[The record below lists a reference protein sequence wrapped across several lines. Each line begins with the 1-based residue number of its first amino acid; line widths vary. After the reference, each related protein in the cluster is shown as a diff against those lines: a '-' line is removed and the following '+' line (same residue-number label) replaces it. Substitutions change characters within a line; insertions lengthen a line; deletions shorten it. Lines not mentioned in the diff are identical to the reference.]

1 MDIDNK
7 HVREVYEKIAKHF
20 SNTRV
25 YTWSWIRDFIERQSS
40 NSLIYDIGCGNG
52 RNMNQDRDIH
62 AYRDTKFIGIDNCR
76 EFLKICRERGL
87 EVVEASMTSIPL
99 LSGTADAIICIAAF
113 HHLSK
118 MEDRI
123 LSLLEMK
130 RLVKPGGRILI
141 SVWAKEQPTK
151 TRRTFDRYGDNMVR
165 WDKFGE
171 KYDRYYYIFEKKEIE
186 RLFRTAGLTIM
197 RYSLECGNMVYE
209 LEKNLC

>member
-25 YTWSWIRDFIERQSS
+25 YTWAWIRGFIERQPS

-52 RNMNQDRDIH
+52 RNMNPDSDK
-62 AYRDTKFIGIDNCR
+62 KFIGIDNCR

-118 MEDRI
+118 MDDRI
-123 LSLLEMK
+123 LALLEMK

-209 LEKNLC
+209 LEKNL

>member
-52 RNMNQDRDIH
+52 RNINPDRD
-62 AYRDTKFIGIDNCR
+62 RDRDRDKKFIGIDNCR

>member
-25 YTWSWIRDFIERQSS
+25 YTWFWIRGFIERQPS

-52 RNMNQDRDIH
+52 RNMNPDRDK
-62 AYRDTKFIGIDNCR
+62 KFIGIDNCR

-87 EVVEASMTSIPL
+87 EVVESSMTSIPL

-118 MEDRI
+118 IDDRI
-123 LSLLEMK
+123 LALLEMK

-209 LEKNLC
+209 LEKNL

>member
-52 RNMNQDRDIH
+52 RNMNPDRD
-62 AYRDTKFIGIDNCR
+62 RDKKFIGIDNCR

-123 LSLLEMK
+123 LALLEMK

-165 WDKFGE
+165 WDKFGV

>member
-25 YTWSWIRDFIERQSS
+25 YTWAWIRGFIERQPS

-52 RNMNQDRDIH
+52 RNMNPDRDK
-62 AYRDTKFIGIDNCR
+62 KFIGIDNCR

-87 EVVEASMTSIPL
+87 EVVESSMTSIPL

-118 MEDRI
+118 IDDRI
-123 LSLLEMK
+123 LALLEMK

-209 LEKNLC
+209 LEKNL

>member
-25 YTWSWIRDFIERQSS
+25 YTWSWIRDFIERQPS

-52 RNMNQDRDIH
+52 RNMNQERDK
-62 AYRDTKFIGIDNCR
+62 KFIGIDNCR

-118 MEDRI
+118 MDDRI
-123 LSLLEMK
+123 LALLEMK
-130 RLVKPGGRILI
+130 RLIKSGGRILI

-209 LEKNLC
+209 VEKNFC

>member
-1 MDIDNK
+1 MDIDDNK

-25 YTWSWIRDFIERQSS
+25 YTWAWIRGFIERQPP

-52 RNMNQDRDIH
+52 RNMNPDSDK
-62 AYRDTKFIGIDNCR
+62 KFIGIDNCR

-118 MEDRI
+118 MDDRI
-123 LSLLEMK
+123 LALLEMK

-209 LEKNLC
+209 LEKNLY

>member
-25 YTWSWIRDFIERQSS
+25 YTWSWIRDFIERQPP

-52 RNMNQDRDIH
+52 RNMNPDRDK
-62 AYRDTKFIGIDNCR
+62 KFIGIDNCR

-87 EVVEASMTSIPL
+87 EVVESSMTSIPL

-118 MEDRI
+118 IDDRI
-123 LSLLEMK
+123 LALLEMK

-209 LEKNLC
+209 LEKNL